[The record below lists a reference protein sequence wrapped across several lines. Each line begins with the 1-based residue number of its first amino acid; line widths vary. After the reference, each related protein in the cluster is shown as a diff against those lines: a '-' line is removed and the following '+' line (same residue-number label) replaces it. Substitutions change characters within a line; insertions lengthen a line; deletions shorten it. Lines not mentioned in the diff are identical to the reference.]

1 MPKPIRKPFTPSPVI
16 LEELPDGQ
24 MLNAE
29 QAAAAIGSN
38 PATMSVWRCT
48 KRQVIPYHKIGRRVV
63 YKAGDLKKF
72 MQARTIDGDAA

>member
-1 MPKPIRKPFTPSPVI
+1 MATNPNDFIPSHVI
-16 LEELPDGQ
+16 LDDLPDGQ
-24 MLNAE
+24 MLDTE
-29 QAAAAIGSN
+29 QAAQAIGSN

-48 KRQVIPYHKIGRRVV
+48 KRVIIPYHKIGRRVV